1 MSSMSY
7 RIVCQMH
14 IVGGGVF
21 PSFEIK
27 IAKLFH
33 FMKKSSN
40 HPIHPWIPWVDL
52 SASQN
57 VDEELKLY
65 KFLDL
70 DG

>member
-1 MSSMSY
+1 MY
-7 RIVCQMH
+7 IVD
-14 IVGGGVF
+14 GVF

-40 HPIHPWIPWVDL
+40 HPIHPWVGL

>member
-1 MSSMSY
+1 MSY
-7 RIVCQMH
+7 RIVCQMY
-14 IVGGGVF
+14 IVDGVF

-40 HPIHPWIPWVDL
+40 HPIHPWVGL

-57 VDEELKLY
+57 ADEELKLY